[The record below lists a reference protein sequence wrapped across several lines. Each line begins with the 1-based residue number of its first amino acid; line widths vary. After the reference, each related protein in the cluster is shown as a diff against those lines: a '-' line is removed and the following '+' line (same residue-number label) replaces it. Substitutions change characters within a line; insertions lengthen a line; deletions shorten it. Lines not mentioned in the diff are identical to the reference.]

1 MDARFKFKQRGVG
14 HWLRDPRYQHHVV
27 PYVCPGRFLLN
38 GPGEACLHDQFSC
51 GILQHLL
58 ISIQSVS
65 SLQFLQSSSDTEKK
79 SGRLSRVRS
88 LFFRPTWLAVTSHS
102 VAPRTACLKNI
113 PCELLCS
120 VCLEKDQLGQE
131 EVFFVSEKSVH
142 EAMPW
147 LDCLS
152 LSRQPQ
158 IDSDDSQCGPDL
170 IAISASTAETVAES
184 VCPVWWN

>member
-1 MDARFKFKQRGVG
+1 M
-14 HWLRDPRYQHHVV
+14 RDPRYQHHVV

-65 SLQFLQSSSDTEKK
+65 SLQFLQSSSDTEKNRAGF
-79 SGRLSRVRS
+79 SECAP
-88 LFFRPTWLAVTSHS
+88 FFPPYLACSDVTLCSSTDCLLEKHT
-102 VAPRTACLKNI
+102 VRTAVFCL
-113 PCELLCS
+113 
-120 VCLEKDQLGQE
+120 LGKRSIRSRRS
-131 EVFFVSEKSVH
+131 FFCVRKKCARSYALTS
-142 EAMPW
+142 
-147 LDCLS
+147 DCLS

-184 VCPVWWN
+184 VCPVW

>member
-1 MDARFKFKQRGVG
+1 M
-14 HWLRDPRYQHHVV
+14 RDPRYQHHVV

-65 SLQFLQSSSDTEKK
+65 SLKIPTIIIRYRKK
-79 SGRLSRVRS
+79 SGRLSRARS

-131 EVFFVSEKSVH
+131 EVFLCQKKVCTK
-142 EAMPW
+142 
-147 LDCLS
+147 LC
-152 LSRQPQ
+152 
-158 IDSDDSQCGPDL
+158 PDL
-170 IAISASTAETVAES
+170 IV
-184 VCPVWWN
+184 